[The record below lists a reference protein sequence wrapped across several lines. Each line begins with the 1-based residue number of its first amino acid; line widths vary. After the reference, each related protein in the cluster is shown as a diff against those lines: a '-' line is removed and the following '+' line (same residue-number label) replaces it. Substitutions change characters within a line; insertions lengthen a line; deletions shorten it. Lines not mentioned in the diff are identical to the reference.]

1 MATAG
6 YIELVEGDAPST
18 PDSGHT
24 RIYPDSDGRPLAK
37 NDAGTVFSL
46 FGATVAT
53 NNVSNPPTDTE
64 LDSAFGVPSAA
75 NAGKLWVL
83 DDNGANT
90 NVYLVTT
97 NGTSW
102 FYLALTKAT

>member
-6 YIELVEGDAPST
+6 YIELVEGDAPGT
-18 PDSGHT
+18 PDSGKT
-24 RIYPDSDGRPLAK
+24 RIYPDSNGRPLAK

-53 NNVSNPPTDTE
+53 NNVSNPPTDAE
-64 LDSAFGVPSAA
+64 LDSAFGTPTA
-75 NAGKLWVL
+75 NAGKIWVL
-83 DDNGANT
+83 NDNGADT
-90 NVYLVTT
+90 NNYLVTS

-102 FYLALTKAT
+102 LYLALTKAT